1 MTTQLQ
7 PSPQRA
13 PRRALRDAYWLGL
26 SAWFRVGKTA
36 LSTVSNGFQTQTPW
50 PGHTATW
57 SDLEAYAQWLPR
69 HVRWKSDPLG
79 GVFDTFPTRGAVAA
93 QFQDKGMFEDDCD
106 GLAFLNAQN
115 VTQFADDPRWVYIV
129 TAILDPYTFPQDP
142 LQYAAHVI
150 CVFRHQGVWRVASN
164 DVIYPDPYASFAAA
178 VQGNPFCATHPVLW
192 AEARDA
198 NLRRIASGR
207 RLDEIEARLAED

>member
-26 SAWFRVGKTA
+26 SAWFRVGKIT
-36 LSTVSNGFQTQTPW
+36 LSVVANRFRVQAPW

-57 SDLEAYAQWLPR
+57 PDLEAYAQWLPR

-79 GVFDTFPTRGAVAA
+79 GVFDTFLARGAVAA
-93 QFQDKGMFEDDCD
+93 QFRDKGMFEDDCD

-115 VTQFADDPRWVYIV
+115 VTQFADDPRWVYVV
-129 TAILDPYTFPQDP
+129 TLSSIPIPFPRTRYSTP
-142 LQYAAHVI
+142 RMSSVCSVI
-150 CVFRHQGVWRVASN
+150 K
-164 DVIYPDPYASFAAA
+164 
-178 VQGNPFCATHPVLW
+178 
-192 AEARDA
+192 
-198 NLRRIASGR
+198 ASGV
-207 RLDEIEARLAED
+207 